1 MLKHAFILTI
11 ITIGSMGI
19 LMLAGCQSDTRH
31 EDIVDSTVET
41 GTGQVTGDQIYSTGV
56 NKDNITVW
64 ITNSNGSKTPIT
76 LKRSGAGY
84 IGPRNEVYQALPTE
98 AEIKKVYGF

>member
-1 MLKHAFILTI
+1 MFKHALILTI
-11 ITIGSMGI
+11 VMIGSIGL
-19 LMLAGCQSDTRH
+19 LMLAGCQSDARST
-31 EDIVDSTVET
+31 DIVGSTVER
-41 GTGQVTGDQIYSTGV
+41 GAGQVTGDQVYSTGV

-76 LKRSGAGY
+76 LKRSGTGY
-84 IGPRNEVYQALPTE
+84 IGPRNEVYQTLPTE